1 MARKEQAYEDRRR
14 DIAQAT
20 LVHGPAHV
28 SRTFVRVSQGKAK
41 YNRDKLLH
49 PEAHPG
55 TVGGARNTNY
65 DDAQTAVAE
74 WCLWVEIVINCE
86 RNWVQLARDLRKL
99 GFTKIDRKWVSR
111 VLQAWRFSVR
121 NIKWRSPR
129 KYTAYNITRYVGY
142 LHAVHLIDPSRL
154 KYCDEVHFVAR
165 GKSSGM
171 IVYTRSD
178 PHSLFLWAIQNC
190 AAKRELAL
198 VGLPWRL
205 LSDALSLQT
214 RSLLLWYAS
223 TLFFVFGLMLND
235 IWWFR

>member
-14 DIAQAT
+14 NIAQAT
-20 LVHGPAHV
+20 LVHGPAYV
-28 SRTFVRVSQGKAK
+28 SRTFVMVPKARQ
-41 YNRDKLLH
+41 NTTGINVCI

-129 KYTAYNITRYVGY
+129 KYTAYNIARYVGY
-142 LHAVHLIDPSRL
+142 LHAVHLMDPSRL
-154 KYCDEVHFVAR
+154 K
-165 GKSSGM
+165 
-171 IVYTRSD
+171 
-178 PHSLFLWAIQNC
+178 
-190 AAKRELAL
+190 
-198 VGLPWRL
+198 
-205 LSDALSLQT
+205 
-214 RSLLLWYAS
+214 
-223 TLFFVFGLMLND
+223 
-235 IWWFR
+235 